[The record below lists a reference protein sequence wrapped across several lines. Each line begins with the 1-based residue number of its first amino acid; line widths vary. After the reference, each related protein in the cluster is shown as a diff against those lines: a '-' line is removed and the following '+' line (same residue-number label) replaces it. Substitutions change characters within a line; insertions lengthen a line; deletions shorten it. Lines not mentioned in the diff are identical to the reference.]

1 VTRFDRDTA
10 VAPLGAG
17 RYGARMDTAWWIQRG
32 PNGGYVAATIVR
44 AMEAELA
51 AAAGPG
57 GVGSRQLRSLT
68 VHYLAA
74 PPEGDVE
81 IAVTI
86 ERAGRSLSTLSARM
100 SDGERTLALALAA
113 FASPYPGADAYEL
126 ARPPAEAPDEMP
138 PAPTDAPMAFARNF
152 RMLPVLGEWPFSS
165 GEEPSTGG
173 WMQLAEDRPLDAALV
188 VALSDAWFPAPFTRL
203 DAPTAAPTIDLTVHV
218 RAALPLDN
226 QPVLGE
232 FSSSTLRDGFF
243 EEDGT
248 MFTADGTLL
257 AQSRQ
262 LALLLPA
269 R

>member
-10 VAPLGAG
+10 VAALGGG
-17 RYGARMDTAWWIQRG
+17 RYGARMDRAWWIQRG

-51 AAAGPG
+51 AAG
-57 GVGSRQLRSLT
+57 GADGRQLRSLT

-74 PPEGDVE
+74 PAEGDVE
-81 IAVTI
+81 IAVTV
-86 ERAGRSLSTLSARM
+86 ERAGRNLSTLSARM
-100 SDGERTLALALAA
+100 SAGDRTLALALAA
-113 FASPYPGADAYEL
+113 FASPYPGADAYERSR
-126 ARPPAEAPDEMP
+126 APAQAPDEMP
-138 PAPTDAPMAFARNF
+138 PAPEDAPMPFARNF
-152 RMLPVLGEWPFSS
+152 RMLPVLGEWPFAR
-165 GEEPSTGG
+165 GEDPHTGG

-188 VALSDAWFPAPFTRL
+188 VALADSWFPAPFTRL

-218 RAALPLDN
+218 RAALPLAS

-248 MFTADGTLL
+248 LFCADGTLL

-269 R
+269 G